1 MISTSIWINECLVT
15 GNNYVINGVI
25 IKKEDKRDTQSIGFD
40 TELNVREKG
49 NRLWVLV
56 QKIWLCCKISVN
68 IHN

>member
-40 TELNVREKG
+40 RTLGTMLR
-49 NRLWVLV
+49 
-56 QKIWLCCKISVN
+56 KISLQRGNFILVS
-68 IHN
+68 